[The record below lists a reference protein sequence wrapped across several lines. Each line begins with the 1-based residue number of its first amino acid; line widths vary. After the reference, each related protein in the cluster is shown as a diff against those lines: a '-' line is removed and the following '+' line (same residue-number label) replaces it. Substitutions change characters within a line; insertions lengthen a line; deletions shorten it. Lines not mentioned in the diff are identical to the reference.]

1 MHKKPPHTNNMHK
14 KPPHTNNLYE
24 KTIVQTNNFTI
35 FFVVINQINKR
46 KAKI

>member
-24 KTIVQTNNFTI
+24 KTIVQTNNFMI